1 MISMWLKIYTTN
13 DFNWLKYFFCV
24 CIYEMVVE
32 ITKET
37 KKCGIKTVNHYN
49 EKENIIELWQKMS
62 DVETQTKHSNI
73 AEVVLRRIRKYYGK
87 KTKDITEKEKGT
99 YKAYFE
105 GEKGCFYYWKAY
117 TGYNWAL

>member
-49 EKENIIELWQKMS
+49 EKENIIELWQTES
-62 DVETQTKHSNI
+62 DVKTKIKDSNI
-73 AEVVLRRIRKYYGK
+73 CDVALKGMK
-87 KTKDITEKEKGT
+87 K
-99 YKAYFE
+99 
-105 GEKGCFYYWKAY
+105 
-117 TGYNWAL
+117 